1 LSKRDYYEV
10 LGVHRNASDTEI
22 KKAYRKLAIKFH
34 PDKNSGDR
42 AAEDKFKEI
51 SEAYSVLSDTQQRVI
66 YDQYGH
72 AGLNGGGGGGG
83 GYSTGGFGGTPFED
97 LFGDIFG
104 DIFGGRSSQR
114 GRGRRGDDLRYNLS
128 IRFEEAA
135 FGLETKIQIPRYQSC
150 ETCDGLGAKP
160 GTTPRVCPTCQG
172 AGQVR
177 IQQGYFSLTRPCP
190 DCQGEGQI
198 IDQPCEE
205 CHGSG
210 RVRGKRTLSLKIP
223 AGVETGSRLKL
234 SGEGD
239 PGLNG
244 GPPGDLYVVI
254 SVQEHPLF
262 RRDGQDIICEIPIS
276 FTQAALGCE
285 LEVPTLTEK
294 ISVKVTPG
302 TQSGKVIKLQ
312 GYGFPSLQGYA
323 RGDQLVVLRVEVPT
337 SLTDRQKE
345 LLEEFAREG
354 GEELHP
360 MGKTFFD
367 KVKELFG

>member
-1 LSKRDYYEV
+1 MSKRDYYEV
-10 LGVHRNASDTEI
+10 LEVHRNASETEI
-22 KKAYRKLAIKFH
+22 KKAYRKQAIKYH
-34 PDKNSGDR
+34 PDKNAGDK
-42 AAEDKFKEI
+42 AAEEKFKEI

-72 AGLNGGGGGGG
+72 AGLGNGGG
-83 GYSTGGFGGTPFED
+83 GYSSGGFGGSPFED

-104 DIFGGRSSQR
+104 DIFGGRTSQR
-114 GRGRRGDDLRYNLS
+114 NRGRRGDDLRYNLS
-128 IRFEEAA
+128 VSFEEAA

-150 ETCDGLGAKP
+150 DTCDGLGAKP
-160 GTTPRVCPTCQG
+160 GTSPRVCPTCKG

-190 DCQGEGQI
+190 ECQGEGQI

-205 CHGSG
+205 CRGSG
-210 RVRGKRTLSLKIP
+210 RVRGKRTLTLKIP

-234 SGEGD
+234 SSEGD

-254 SVQEHPLF
+254 SVQDHPLF

-294 ISVKVTPG
+294 ITIKVPPG

-312 GYGFPSLQGYA
+312 DRGFPSLQGYG
-323 RGDQLVVLRVEVPT
+323 RGDQLVVLRAEVPT

-354 GEELHP
+354 GEEIHP
-360 MGKTFFD
+360 MGKSFFD

>member
-10 LGVHRNASDTEI
+10 LGVHRNASETEI
-22 KKAYRKLAIKFH
+22 KKAYRKLAIQFH
-34 PDKNSGDR
+34 PDKNAGDKQ
-42 AAEDKFKEI
+42 AEDKFKEI

-72 AGLNGGGGGGG
+72 AGLNGGGGGGS
-83 GYSTGGFGGTPFED
+83 YSSGGFSGTPFED
-97 LFGDIFG
+97 LFGDLFG
-104 DIFGGRSSQR
+104 DIFGNRGGQRS
-114 GRGRRGDDLRYNLS
+114 RGRRGDDLRYNLS
-128 IRFEEAA
+128 ISFEEAA
-135 FGLETKIQIPRYQSC
+135 FGLETKIQIPRYQ
-150 ETCDGLGAKP
+150 TCGTCNGIGAKP
-160 GTTPRVCPTCQG
+160 GTSPRVCATCQG

-190 DCQGEGQI
+190 DCHGEGQI
-198 IDQPCEE
+198 IDQPCAE

-234 SGEGD
+234 SAEGE
-239 PGLNG
+239 PGLHG

-254 SVQEHPLF
+254 SVKDHPLF
-262 RRDGQDIICEIPIS
+262 QRDGQNIICEIPIS
-276 FTQAALGCE
+276 FPQAALGCE

-294 ISVKVTPG
+294 LNIKVPAG
-302 TQSGKVIKLQ
+302 TQSGKVIKLAN
-312 GYGFPSLQGYA
+312 YGFPSLQGYN

-354 GEELHP
+354 GEEIHP
-360 MGKTFFD
+360 MGKTFFA